1 MFNKKNF
8 ILLFFFISI
17 LFGYKESIK
26 KFLITKKDILGAQNV
41 FGVSFS
47 NEDLDTLRPYLE
59 RNLKGYKK
67 MREYDLNINIE
78 PITKFNIK
86 NQSTLQDTRI
96 DLEKTDLPKKDKDIA
111 YLPVYKLA
119 YLIKN
124 QILTSERLT
133 KIYLSRLKKYNNSL
147 NAVVTLTDDL
157 ALKQAKKADEEIK
170 RG

>member
-8 ILLFFFISI
+8 ILLFFIISI

-26 KFLITKKDILGAQNV
+26 KFLITKEDILGAQNV
-41 FGVSFS
+41 FGISFS

-86 NQSTLQDTRI
+86 NQKILQDSRI
-96 DLEKTDLPKKDKDIA
+96 DL
-111 YLPVYKLA
+111 
-119 YLIKN
+119 
-124 QILTSERLT
+124 
-133 KIYLSRLKKYNNSL
+133 
-147 NAVVTLTDDL
+147 
-157 ALKQAKKADEEIK
+157 
-170 RG
+170 